1 MRKRDGCAY
10 EIQDLVLN
18 DNKKANGIF
27 KEIITRCIVSRTIR
41 FREGEISMVMKY
53 EYFLLDNK
61 NDIGKTNGIFK
72 AIVAKC
78 MVNRSILYRQAN
90 FEK

>member
-1 MRKRDGCAY
+1 
-10 EIQDLVLN
+10 
-18 DNKKANGIF
+18 
-27 KEIITRCIVSRTIR
+27 
-41 FREGEISMVMKY
+41 MVMKY

-78 MVNRSILYRQAN
+78 MVNRSILYREAN